1 MRKGITGGTLLAV
14 SMVLA
19 LHPPQIL
26 TGDNKLHVIV
36 KQGEMEDIDTLVNLD
51 RKIQQETADIP
62 SGQVPINWWK
72 LLMATPPLK

>member
-1 MRKGITGGTLLAV
+1 MRKSITGGTLLAV

-36 KQGEMEDIDTLVNLD
+36 KQGEMEDIGTRVNVD
-51 RKIQQETADIP
+51 RKIEQETADIP
-62 SGQVPINWWK
+62 SGQG
-72 LLMATPPLK
+72 